1 MKKKLLMLALSIILL
16 FFSVNKKSIK
26 AVKIDDIPGDAPP
39 LNIKAKAAI
48 LMEVTTKQVLL
59 SYNTD
64 QIMPPASMT
73 KVMTM
78 KLVLDAIR
86 DNKITMDTIVET
98 SEHASSMGGSQI
110 FLAPYEKMKVKDL
123 FKSMVIAS
131 ANDAAVSLAEA
142 VSGSEENF
150 VKLMNHTAL
159 TIGCKNTNFTNATG
173 LPDSKHHT
181 TCYDMALMASF
192 LLEEYENEIIPYTSS
207 YEGYVREDTSNPFWL
222 VNTNK
227 LIKNGVV
234 DGLKTGWTE
243 EAGYCLTATMKKD
256 GMRLVSVVMGEQNTK
271 IRNSDTMSILSNGYS
286 LYELK
291 VLKPKGSVITKNI
304 DYLVTPS
311 TYEIVNTLDITKVTT
326 KGEKEKQ
333 YDEKI
338 FIDYEKIRIGEDIII
353 GRIEMYENGNL
364 IGTSPLALR
373 NKVHKTTFI
382 ELLKKLIKTIF

>member
-1 MKKKLLMLALSIILL
+1 MKKKLLMLTLSIILL

-26 AVKIDDIPGDAPP
+26 AVKIDNIPGDAPP

-173 LPDSKHHT
+173 LPDPQHHT

-364 IGTSPLALR
+364 IGSSPLALR
-373 NKVHKTTFI
+373 NKVHKPTFI

>member
-1 MKKKLLMLALSIILL
+1 MKKKLLMLTLSIILL

-26 AVKIDDIPGDAPP
+26 AVKIDNIPGDAPP

-173 LPDSKHHT
+173 LPDPQHHT

-364 IGTSPLALR
+364 IGS
-373 NKVHKTTFI
+373 
-382 ELLKKLIKTIF
+382 